1 MKRIISVFIVLLMF
15 LNGMSAQEE
24 CDTPIAVLI
33 AEHIDGM
40 NETQQEYLRSKM
52 EQLVV
57 TQGISADFFYTQFF
71 LTADVVG
78 MQKEIV
84 PTIPASATCQCDIVI
99 KLVDRAGLKTMA
111 TLVVNVRGAGA
122 TEIKAVQNA
131 MRLINPQN
139 KKLSDFIKGA
149 KSKVLDYYNQH
160 TGQIVLQAHRL
171 AGLEKYEEA
180 FNLLAS
186 VPECCKH
193 YNEVTREITTIYP
206 KARDEIG
213 ENYLKKA
220 RRIWTVEQTSAAA
233 EEACYW
239 LSLIDPKS
247 PAYSKGETLYAE
259 IKSRVQVEV
268 QHQMKVYDD
277 SVDLMKEQINAA
289 KEIGMAYGRGQKT
302 EINVIK

>member
-84 PTIPASATCQCDIVI
+84 PTIPVSATCQCDIVI
-99 KLVDRAGLKTMA
+99 KLVDRVGLKTMA
-111 TLVVNVRGAGA
+111 TLVVNVRGVGA

-160 TGQIVLQAHRL
+160 TVQIVLQAHRL

-206 KARDEIG
+206 KARDKIG

-233 EEACYW
+233 GEACYW

-247 PAYSKGETLYAE
+247 SAYSKGETLYAE

-277 SVDLMKEQINAA
+277 GVDLMKEQINAA
-289 KEIGMAYGRGQKT
+289 KEIGMAYGRGQQT